1 MKMIRKVIHHL
12 PTDKEWFSKGVE
24 LTNEIDKDYNEWVVG
39 ITVGSTKAF
48 TFLAG
53 MGDDSIRKM
62 AFTENILKD
71 CVVYLEV
78 WEVRQ

>member
-24 LTNEIDKDYNEWVVG
+24 LTNEVDKAYNEWLSDIMSGNTTAFSFVASLG
-39 ITVGSTKAF
+39 DTSTRKVAF
-48 TFLAG
+48 TN
-53 MGDDSIRKM
+53 
-62 AFTENILKD
+62 EVLKN

-78 WEVRQ
+78 WEVNE